1 MNLDVLHNYLLI
13 INIAGC
19 VLYLIN
25 MLLYK
30 FTADAQIDSVIT
42 IVSLL
47 GGSIGVLIPL
57 LIFNRKIDKSHE
69 DTIMS
74 TVFLYCTIP
83 IQIIIYIIIRNG
95 VLEVPLSKLQNFL
108 DKNLWFLIYLAIIN
122 IVTFIVYG
130 LDKFLAIKEKSRV
143 KIITLLILAFLGGE
157 LGGLLAMKIFHHKT
171 NKDYFSVGLPLIL
184 LMHIVILFYF
194 IFIR

>member
-1 MNLDVLHNYLLI
+1 M
-13 INIAGC
+13 
-19 VLYLIN
+19 
-25 MLLYK
+25 
-30 FTADAQIDSVIT
+30 
-42 IVSLL
+42 
-47 GGSIGVLIPL
+47 
-57 LIFNRKIDKSHE
+57 
-69 DTIMS
+69 
-74 TVFLYCTIP
+74 
-83 IQIIIYIIIRNG
+83 
-95 VLEVPLSKLQNFL
+95 LEVPLSKLKNFL

-130 LDKFLAIKEKSRV
+130 LDKFLAKKEKSRV